1 MPKEL
6 IGNNKIHLEINRIC
20 NRANMYNN
28 GYVKLPNYLICL
40 NKGCGRTSVVRN
52 ISEKLT
58 ENKVINFTNGIDDF
72 IEIELDGS
80 LEQYE
85 NSLIDAMSAARYGN
99 AYRGIVAIDAMK
111 LVQHQ
116 LEPQFFNF
124 IPDIKKL
131 FDEAML
137 IFFAPQNP
145 SNSEIRFIDE
155 LTKQFNLKHLY
166 CDYSTTEEY
175 ASMIMSMIHDKD
187 IIFNDKKAVHE
198 TLCNILNETGI
209 KSIHEAEAMAEELAF
224 CADFNKRPPVIST
237 LFTVKITDNNK
248 IRRENYNNAE

>member
-1 MPKEL
+1 MTKKL
-6 IGNNKIHLEINRIC
+6 IGNNKIRLEIERIC
-20 NRANMYNN
+20 KRVDIYRN
-28 GYVKLPNYLICL
+28 GYVKLPNYLIYL
-40 NKGCGRTSVVRN
+40 NKGCGRTSVVRY
-52 ISEKLT
+52 ISERLT
-58 ENKVINFTNGIDDF
+58 ERRVINFTNGIDDF

-85 NSLIDAMSAARYGN
+85 NALIDAMSAARYGN
-99 AYRGIVAIDAMK
+99 AYRGIVAVDAMK
-111 LVQHQ
+111 LHQ
-116 LEPQFFNF
+116 LEPQFINF

-155 LTKQFNLKHLY
+155 LTKHFNLKHIY
-166 CDYSTTEEY
+166 CDNYTTEEY
-175 ASMIMSMIHDKD
+175 ASIIMSMIHDKD
-187 IIFNDKKAVHE
+187 IVFNDEKSVHE
-198 TLCNILNETGI
+198 TLCNILNETSI
-209 KSIHEAEAMAEELAF
+209 KTLHEAMAEELAF